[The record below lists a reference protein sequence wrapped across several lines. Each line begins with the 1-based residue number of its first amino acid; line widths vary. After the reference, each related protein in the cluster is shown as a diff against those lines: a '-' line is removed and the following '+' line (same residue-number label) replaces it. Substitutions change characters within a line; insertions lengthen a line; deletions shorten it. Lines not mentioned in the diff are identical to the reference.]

1 MMIGT
6 KQWIDMTSD
15 WRKIMKNFQKIYF
28 YLYFEVKCSLGKLAS
43 FNPNGRWF
51 DL

>member
-28 YLYFEVKCSLGKLAS
+28 YLYFKVKCSLSKLAS
-43 FNPNGRWF
+43 LSPNGGWF